1 MRRPDHQRR
10 SIASVLAILA
20 AASVVGCGQVSIDHS
35 GVVAPLMPT
44 STPMAPFSAPGAP
57 VEPGPTTT
65 TAPGNSIPAAPPAS
79 PFAGGL
85 LIADRENGRLLLVD
99 AQKNILWEFPVPG
112 GLPAG
117 QRFSAD
123 DAFLSP
129 DGRTITA
136 NEEDADVVV
145 RIDVASRDV
154 VWEYGRYGFKGS
166 APGYLNTPDDA
177 YPLADGG
184 VVVSDIGNCRIVEI
198 SPARTIVRQWGQTD
212 HCGQNPPTRLASPN
226 GDTPLPDGGMLVTEI
241 AGARVIRLD
250 AAGSVVFNIH
260 IPARYPSDAQLDA
273 QGNVVV
279 ADYSSPG
286 AVLCVTPTG
295 KLLWR
300 YSPPGGL
307 GRLNH
312 PSLAMPMPNG
322 LVAVNDD
329 FRNRV
334 VFLDPV
340 AGRIVWQYGVTD
352 RPGRGAGSLNLP
364 DGIDPIPP
372 GLLGAFT
379 VPGASVAP

>member
-1 MRRPDHQRR
+1 MRLPGHRRR
-10 SIASVLAILA
+10 SLASGLAILA
-20 AASVVGCGQVSIDHS
+20 AVSLVGCGQTSLDRS
-35 GVVAPLMPT
+35 GVVAPLVPST
-44 STPMAPFSAPGAP
+44 SPAAQFSSPVAPI
-57 VEPGPTTT
+57 EPGPSP
-65 TAPGNSIPAAPPAS
+65 TATPGNPVPAAPPAS

-85 LIADRENGRLLLVD
+85 LIADRRNDRLLLVD
-99 AQKNILWEFPVPG
+99 AQKNILWEFPTPG
-112 GLPAG
+112 SLPAG

-145 RIDVASRDV
+145 RIDVASRKV
-154 VWEYGRYGFKGS
+154 VWEYGHYGFKGS

-177 YPLADGG
+177 YPLPDGD

-198 SPARTIVRQWGQTD
+198 SPASSIVRQWGETD
-212 HCGQNPPTRLASPN
+212 RCGQNPPTRLASPN

-241 AGARVIRLD
+241 AGARVIRLG
-250 AAGSVVFNIH
+250 AAGQVVFNIH
-260 IPARYPSDAQLDA
+260 VPARYPSDAQLDP
-273 QGNVVV
+273 QGNIVV
-279 ADYSSPG
+279 ADYSNPG
-286 AVLCVTPTG
+286 AVLCVAPSG

-300 YSPPGGL
+300 YSPPGGS

-334 VFLDPV
+334 IFIDPI
-340 AGRIVWQYGVTD
+340 AGRVVWQYGVTD

-372 GLLGAFT
+372 ALLGAFELS
-379 VPGASVAP
+379 GVAPAV

>member
-1 MRRPDHQRR
+1 MSRQDRQRR
-10 SIASVLAILA
+10 SIASALAILA
-20 AASVVGCGQVSIDHS
+20 AAWVAACGQVPLDRFGIVSSLMPAPTATARLSPPAASIAPS
-35 GVVAPLMPT
+35 PGNTATPGTSIPVAP
-44 STPMAPFSAPGAP
+44 A
-57 VEPGPTTT
+57 
-65 TAPGNSIPAAPPAS
+65 AS

-85 LIADRENGRLLLVD
+85 LIADRRNDRLILVD
-99 AQKNILWEFPVPG
+99 AQKNILWQFPVPG
-112 GLPAG
+112 SLPVG

-145 RIDVASRDV
+145 RIDVASRKV
-154 VWEYGRYGFKGS
+154 VWEYGRYGLKGS

-177 YPLADGG
+177 YPLADGD
-184 VVVSDIGNCRIVEI
+184 VVVADIGNCRIVEI
-198 SPARTIVRQWGQTD
+198 SPAKAIVRQWGQNGR
-212 HCGQNPPTRLASPN
+212 CSQNPPASLASPN
-226 GDTPLPDGGMLVTEI
+226 GDTPLPDGGMLITEI

-250 AAGSVVFNIH
+250 AAGRVVFNIH
-260 IPARYPSDAQLDA
+260 VPARYPSDAQIDA

-286 AVLCVTPTG
+286 AVLCVTPAG

-300 YSPPGGL
+300 YGPPGGS
-307 GRLNH
+307 GRLDH

-329 FRNRV
+329 FRSRV
-334 VFLDPV
+334 VFLDPI

-352 RPGRGAGSLNLP
+352 RPGRAAGNLNLP
-364 DGIDPIPP
+364 DGIDPVPNR
-372 GLLGAFT
+372 LLGAFT
-379 VPGASVAP
+379 LPAASPAP